1 VLEGRARGGFAEM
14 SGGSVRAVGP
24 PTAWFGYRSIGDRSG
39 SFGGVTAADS
49 VGLLLTPAGRVDPY
63 ATYEDIRS
71 YGDVSQVYEGFYVT
85 TRYAI
90 IDELLRDPRMRVG
103 DREHLRHWMPD
114 YLPNDATASF
124 LDSMLQTNGPD
135 HTRMRRLASGAFTA
149 RRVAGMRDTIVALS
163 NRLADDLGDAD
174 VIDFM
179 DHFAYPL
186 PIQVICSLL
195 GVPVED
201 QQWFRTQAD
210 ALTVILEPQMS
221 LEKQPEADAA
231 IQALGEYF
239 ADLARKRRDQPTDD
253 LTTALVQASDE
264 EDSLSNQELL
274 ANLILLLVAGFETTT
289 NLLGNGL
296 RAILD
301 RPSLAEALRA
311 NPELAGRYVEET
323 LRYDSP
329 VQLTSRWSKEPLT
342 VGGVEIKPY
351 EQIMMLLGAGNRD
364 PERFSDPATFDPMR
378 EGNQPLSFG
387 GGAHYCMGA
396 PLARLEAQVALPLLL
411 RRFPNMR
418 LAGEPVLRDRLNLR
432 GYATLQIG
440 RT

>member
-1 VLEGRARGGFAEM
+1 
-14 SGGSVRAVGP
+14 
-24 PTAWFGYRSIGDRSG
+24 
-39 SFGGVTAADS
+39 VTAADS
-49 VGLLLTPAGRVDPY
+49 VGLLLTPEGRVDPY

-71 YGDVSQVYEGFYVT
+71 FGDVSEVYEGFYVT

-90 IDELLRDPRMRVG
+90 IDELLRDPGTRVS
-103 DREHLRHWMPD
+103 DRELFKRWMPD
-114 YLPNDATASF
+114 YRPEGASASV
-124 LDSMLQTNGPD
+124 LDSMLQTNAPD

-149 RRVAGMRDTIVALS
+149 RRVAAMRDTIESLS
-163 NRLADDLGDAD
+163 QRLADDIADAD
-174 VIDFM
+174 DVDFM
-179 DHFAYPL
+179 DRFAYPL

-195 GVPVED
+195 GVPGED
-201 QQWFRTQAD
+201 QEWFRTQAGIV
-210 ALTVILEPQMS
+210 TIILEPQLS
-221 LEKQPEADAA
+221 WESFPEADAA
-231 IQALGEYF
+231 SLALGEYF
-239 ADLARKRRDQPTDD
+239 ADLVQSRRAEPRDD
-253 LTTALVQASDE
+253 LTTALVHASDE
-264 EDSLSNQELL
+264 GGSLSHDELL

-301 RPSLAEALRA
+301 RPELAAALRA
-311 NPELAGRYVEET
+311 DPDLAGRYVEET

-329 VQLTSRWSKEPLT
+329 VQLTSRWSKEPMT

-364 PERFSDPATFDPMR
+364 PERFSDPARFDPMR

-411 RRFPNMR
+411 RRFPDLH
-418 LAGEPVLRDRLNLR
+418 LAGDPVHRDRLTLR
-432 GYATLQIG
+432 GYATLPIAA
-440 RT
+440 

>member
-1 VLEGRARGGFAEM
+1 LTR
-14 SGGSVRAVGP
+14 
-24 PTAWFGYRSIGDRSG
+24 DRSG

-63 ATYEDIRS
+63 AIYEDIRG
-71 YGDVSQVYEGFYVT
+71 YGDVSQVSEGFYVT
-85 TRYAI
+85 TRYAT
-90 IDELLRDPRMRVG
+90 IDEILRDPRTRVG
-103 DREHLRHWMPD
+103 DREHLQHWMPD
-114 YLPNDATASF
+114 YLPNVATASF

-135 HTRMRRLASGAFTA
+135 HARMRRLASGAFTA

-163 NRLADDLGDAD
+163 NRLADDLRDAE

-195 GVPVED
+195 GVPGED

-210 ALTVILEPQMS
+210 ALTIVLEPQMS
-221 LEKQPEADAA
+221 LQEQPAAEDATR
-231 IQALGEYF
+231 ALGGYF
-239 ADLARKRRDQPTDD
+239 ADLVQKRRVQPADD

-264 EDSLSNQELL
+264 DGSLSNQELL
-274 ANLILLLVAGFETTT
+274 ANLMLLLVAGFETTT

-301 RPSLAEALRA
+301 RPELAAALRA
-311 NPELAGRYVEET
+311 DPELAGQYVEET

-329 VQLTSRWSKEPLT
+329 VQLTSRWSKEPLAI
-342 VGGVEIKPY
+342 GGVEIKPY
-351 EQIMMLLGAGNRD
+351 EQITLLLGAGNRD
-364 PERFSDPATFDPMR
+364 PERFSDPATFDPTR
-378 EGNQPLSFG
+378 KGNQPLSFG

-411 RRFPNMR
+411 RRFPNLQ
-418 LAGEPVLRDRLNLR
+418 LADEPVLGDRLNLR
-432 GYATLQIG
+432 GYATLPIG